1 MKLQG
6 GVGKSKKQKF
16 LAIRAKLRFNAI
28 LIKFPMKRVEVPEK
42 IRGRIHES
50 VITLSKEKFHI

>member
-1 MKLQG
+1 M
-6 GVGKSKKQKF
+6 GKRKKQKF
-16 LAIRAKLRFNAI
+16 LAIGAKLRFNAI